1 MNRVHPFKMSAL
13 VCLILLFAT
22 FSAAAGQLVTA
33 DHQKWAGQVVRQE
46 KELAALTKPNSVA
59 VLYFRNTS
67 DDRTLDPLQKGLT
80 VMLISDLAKLDM
92 VTVVERAEIQALV
105 EELGFG
111 QSGLVDPTSAPRVGR
126 LLQSQYLIGGS
137 LAGNAATE
145 VTAGARL
152 IDVAPGK
159 SIGSATAKEKMEQLF
174 DLEKKLLNQIVTDLK
189 LNLTQKQRETLG
201 KPLSRDHNALMDL
214 FRGID
219 AADHQQFEEAAQFLD
234 RAIQRDPQL
243 TLAKTSLHEIS
254 KRIQLKQKRRILRS
268 MRKNTSFTTEL
279 EPATPVAR
287 IPQPA
292 SVQPTRSGQDEPTY
306 EDTSDNSDQ

>member
-13 VCLILLFAT
+13 VCLILFFAA
-22 FSAAAGQLVTA
+22 FSAVAGQLVTT
-33 DHQKWAGQVVRQE
+33 DHQKWAGQVVQQE
-46 KELAALTKPNSVA
+46 KELAALTKPNSIA

-159 SIGSATAKEKMEQLF
+159 LIGSATAKKKMEQIF
-174 DLEKKLLNQIVTDLK
+174 DLEKKLLNQIVTDLQ
-189 LNLTQKQRETLG
+189 LNLTQKQKEDLG
-201 KPLSRDHNALMDL
+201 KPLSRDQNALMDL

-219 AADHQQFEEAAQFLD
+219 AADHQQYEEAAQFLD

-243 TLAKTSLHEIS
+243 TLAKTSLQEIS
-254 KRIQLKQKRRILRS
+254 KRISAKNSRRILRS
-268 MRKNTSFTTEL
+268 IRSNVSFTTEL

-287 IPQPA
+287 IPFPA
-292 SVQPTRSGQDEPTY
+292 SVQPTRPEQRDPTFD
-306 EDTSDNSDQ
+306 DTSDNSDQ